1 MTSAADPF
9 QLALFS
15 DFLAFERG
23 LSARSVTAYRSDIRT
38 LVLWLEGQGLRTPAD
53 VTHEVLRD
61 YLGHLK
67 GQDRAPT
74 SLRRLQSALRAYF
87 AFLVDEG
94 MVATDPS
101 RLLVPPKPQRRLPWV
116 LTHEE
121 AARLVESV
129 SDEHPFVWRDRA
141 ILELLY
147 GTGMRV
153 SELTELNLGNVDR
166 DEQLVLVMGKGSRER
181 LLPFGEP
188 AARALDRYLER
199 ERPGLLS
206 AGRRVGG
213 ALFLNTRGQRLSRM
227 WVWRLVREAGER
239 AGVRR
244 PVSPHA
250 LRHAFATHLLEG
262 GADLAAVQ
270 DLLGHADISTTQ
282 IYTHL
287 DSRALQAMHRAHHPR
302 GSG

>member
-1 MTSAADPF
+1 MTSGPDPF
-9 QLALFS
+9 RLALFS

-23 LSARSVTAYRSDIRT
+23 LSARSVVAYRADLDALVAWLLREGHLSPRT
-38 LVLWLEGQGLRTPAD
+38 VDAQ
-53 VTHEVLRD
+53 VLRD
-61 YLGHLK
+61 YLGHLH
-67 GQDRAPT
+67 QLERAPS
-74 SLRRLQSALRAYF
+74 SLRRLQSAMRSYF
-87 AFLVDEG
+87 SFLVEEG
-94 MVATDPS
+94 IAETDPS

-116 LTHEE
+116 LTPDE

-129 SDEHPFVWRDRA
+129 PEEQPSVWRDRS

-153 SELTELNLGNVDR
+153 SELTELNFSNLDQ
-166 DEQLVLVMGKGSRER
+166 DEQLVWVMGKGSRER
-181 LLPFGEP
+181 VLPFGEP
-188 AARALDRYLER
+188 AARALTRYLQR
-199 ERPGLLS
+199 ERPGLASKTHRS
-206 AGRRVGG
+206 AG
-213 ALFLNTRGQRLSRM
+213 AIFLNSRGQRLSRM
-227 WVWRLVREAGER
+227 WVWTLVREAGER

-287 DSRALQAMHRAHHPR
+287 DSRALQAVHRAHHPR
-302 GSG
+302 GEG